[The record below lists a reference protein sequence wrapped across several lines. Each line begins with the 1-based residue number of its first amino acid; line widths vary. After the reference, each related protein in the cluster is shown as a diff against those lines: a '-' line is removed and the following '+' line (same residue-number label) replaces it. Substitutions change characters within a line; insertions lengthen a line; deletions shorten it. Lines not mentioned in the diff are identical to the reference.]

1 MTKRRDTLQRIS
13 RIDNIHTV
21 QYEMQED
28 VPCGR
33 FIGFMTIEA
42 VLDLYMTEISSPIMI
57 NFCLLPEQYRKRQE
71 KERLLSTPA
80 SVLST
85 AVMLSPFPEE
95 RFVESENQAEA
106 LSLSD
111 KEDTNPELA
120 EEQKMTFLYDALDE
134 NRGSGFLFYSYDRH
148 GAHSILGEQRA
159 GGYGDYMV
167 SGTFSAGY

>member
-21 QYEMQED
+21 QNETRHEIQED
-28 VPCGR
+28 APCGR

-85 AVMLSPFPEE
+85 AAMLSPLPAEL
-95 RFVESENQAEA
+95 FVEPENQAE
-106 LSLSD
+106 
-111 KEDTNPELA
+111 
-120 EEQKMTFLYDALDE
+120 EQKITFLYDALDA